1 MTAHSLFNMA
11 SHKAVGR
18 RAELRIAARE
28 TKELLPDVLCQ
39 LKGDTTTSTLCSLE
53 DLEPLNPEAC
63 PKFELPEEEGKPT
76 QKGTRIQVFDQDTF
90 DTAIILQPDTT
101 SATEEKP
108 VAILNL
114 ASERHP
120 GGGWLNG
127 ALAQE
132 EALCYRSSLYLTL
145 KDDFYPIPPLSGVYS
160 PTVII
165 IRDALSRGHGL
176 LCGETPAEDLP
187 VTSVITVAAQRTPKL
202 SRHLTYQHDSD
213 RQLMKNKIRLI
224 LRIAARNGHT
234 KLVLGALGCGA
245 FRNPPQDV
253 AQCFLEVFHEKEFEG
268 GWWEQMAF
276 AVLDNVRNGGKEGN
290 GNYGIFYRTLNGV
303 VV

>member
-1 MTAHSLFNMA
+1 MA
-11 SHKAVGR
+11 SQQEVRR
-18 RAELRIAARE
+18 RAELRIIAQE
-28 TKELLPDVLCQ
+28 TKKLLPDVLHQ
-39 LKGDTTTSTLCSLE
+39 LNGDTTTSTICSLN
-53 DLEPLNPEAC
+53 DLEPLDPEAC

-76 QKGTRIQVFDQDTF
+76 RKGTRIQVFDQDTF
-90 DTAIILQPDTT
+90 DTAIIVQPDTT
-101 SATEEKP
+101 FTTEKKP
-108 VAILNL
+108 VAVLNL

-176 LCGETPAEDLP
+176 LCDETPAKDLP
-187 VTSVITVAAQRTPKL
+187 VTSVITVAAQRRPRL
-202 SRHLTYQHDSD
+202 SRNMMYRHDSD
-213 RQLMKNKIRLI
+213 RQLMKEKIRLV
-224 LRIAARNGHT
+224 LRMAARNGHT

-245 FRNPPQDV
+245 FGNPPKDV

-268 GWWEQMAF
+268 GWWENVTF
-276 AVLDNVRNGGKEGN
+276 AVLDNVRHGGEEGN
-290 GNYGIFYRTLNGV
+290 GNFGIFYRTLDGV

>member
-1 MTAHSLFNMA
+1 MA

-28 TKELLPDVLCQ
+28 TKEILPDVLCQ

-53 DLEPLNPEAC
+53 DLEPLDPEAC

-145 KDDFYPIPPLSGVYS
+145 KDDFYRIPPLSGVYS

-245 FRNPPQDV
+245 FRNPPKDV
-253 AQCFLEVFHEKEFEG
+253 AQCFLEVFHEKEDG
-268 GWWEQMAF
+268 GSKWRLLCWTMLGMVERKGMGTM
-276 AVLDNVRNGGKEGN
+276 VYSTGP
-290 GNYGIFYRTLNGV
+290 
-303 VV
+303 